1 MKKIISIILIL
12 STLLLVITGCAAP
25 ENTPV
30 GDDTTS
36 AASEETAQEE
46 TTELVYTPDF
56 EVTDWE
62 GREFIFACTSENYD
76 GGYYETIDIYVE
88 SEIGEVFNDAVY
100 RRNKNVEEK
109 YNVVIVENKYDSV
122 RTTIANAVSAGDDIC
137 NAVFSLSG
145 EPLFHAQS
153 GMLIDLNTMPYM
165 DFDQPWWDANAKAEL
180 SIGGKSYLM
189 TGDISVM
196 DDNCTM
202 LFFFNKKLISDYDL
216 ANPYELLHSD
226 KWTFDEYQSMVKGV
240 SADLN
245 GDGAY
250 DDNDLFGTVLAYHYV
265 QYIAQAG
272 GMKYTENDGNGIP
285 QPTFMNDHTVNVIDK
300 ISGLFFDETA
310 AVFYDN
316 LKDPGG
322 GNSYT
327 YGRRLFTKDQILFC
341 LSQPLIFYEFRDME
355 SEFGIMPIPKYDESQ
370 SRYYSA
376 VDIACTFLTVPKTI
390 ADRDFTGYI
399 LEAFAAESKNA
410 LTPAYYDVMLKRK
423 YTRDDES
430 AEVLDLISKSRL
442 YDLGVFFGWGG
453 VNNIISTAIKSKN
466 TDIQSAYDKIAESF
480 TTAIT
485 KTVEAFTASELS

>member
-1 MKKIISIILIL
+1 MKKFICIILIL
-12 STLLLVITGCAAP
+12 LTLVSCG
-25 ENTPV
+25 TP
-30 GDDTTS
+30 DTTVD
-36 AASEETAQEE
+36 AEITTEADTLPQEE
-46 TTELVYTPDF
+46 TTEFQYTPDI
-56 EVTDWE
+56 EVMDWE

-88 SEIGEVFNDAVY
+88 TEIGEVFNDAVY

-122 RTTIANAVSAGDDIC
+122 RTTIANAVNAGDDIC
-137 NAVFSLSG
+137 NAIFSLSG

-153 GMLIDLNTMPYM
+153 GMLIDLNTMPHM
-165 DFDQPWWDANAKAEL
+165 DFTQPWWDSNAQAEL

-202 LFFFNKKLISDYDL
+202 LFFFNKKLLSDYNL
-216 ANPYELLHSD
+216 GNPYELLDAD
-226 KWTFDEYQSMVKGV
+226 KWTFDEYQAMVRGV

-245 GDGAY
+245 GDGVY
-250 DDNDLFGTVLAYHYV
+250 DNNDLFGTVLAYHYV

-272 GMKYTENDGNGIP
+272 GVKYTQNDADGIP
-285 QPTFMNDHTVNVIDK
+285 QPTFMNERTTNVIDK
-300 ISGLFFDETA
+300 IAGLFFDETA

-316 LKDPGG
+316 LKDPSG

-327 YGRRLFTKDQILFC
+327 YGRQLFTKDQILFC

-370 SRYYSA
+370 DRYYSA
-376 VDIACTFLTVPKTI
+376 VDVACTFLTVPKTI

-399 LEAFAAESKNA
+399 LEAFAAESKNT
-410 LTPAYYDVMLKRK
+410 LTPAYYEVMLKRK

-430 AEVLDLISKSRL
+430 SDVLDLIGKSRL

-453 VNNIISTAIKSKN
+453 INGIISTAIKNKN
-466 TDIQSAYDKIAESF
+466 TDIQSAYDKIEKAF

-485 KTVEAFTASELS
+485 KTVTEFTAIEN